1 MTETSDRDR
10 ERAEEEAAVWLVRLS
25 EAPEDIGLR
34 EGFEAW
40 RTASELNAE
49 IWARTAR
56 AYDLV
61 GKAAPRHREHWQ
73 THAAAPRRTRNRA
86 AGDLSRPPPRPQRRF
101 ARLSPRR
108 LGIGAAAALAL
119 CLVIALAPDMLLRA
133 QADMVTAT
141 AEVRSAVLEDGSRL
155 LLAPQSAVA
164 LRFADGAREVRL
176 IEGEAFFEVVSDAAA
191 PFRVVAGDSV
201 TTVLGTAFEV
211 RRMGD
216 AEQIAVQHGRVR
228 VALHD
233 SPSSSAT
240 ALGAGEW
247 LRIAETGEP
256 LRGRRAPDDVAAWR
270 RGELIARD
278 RPVSE
283 IVDVL
288 RRYHSGAILLQDQAF
303 AAQRVSGI
311 YDLRNPAK
319 ALEDLAAAHGARL
332 TEISPWLLVVTA
344 R

>member
-1 MTETSDRDR
+1 MTETTDRDR

-25 EAPEDIGLR
+25 EAPEDASLR
-34 EGFEAW
+34 AGFEAW
-40 RTASELNAE
+40 RANSELNAE
-49 IWARTAR
+49 IWARTER

-73 THAAAPRRTRNRA
+73 TNAPAQRRTRNHA
-86 AGDLSRPPPRPQRRF
+86 ADDLSRSPLRPRRRL

-119 CLVIALAPDMLLRA
+119 CLVIAFAPNLLLRA

-141 AEVRSAVLEDGSRL
+141 AEVRSAVLEDGSQL
-155 LLAPQSAVA
+155 MLAPQSAVA
-164 LRFADGAREVRL
+164 LRFADGAREVHL
-176 IEGEAFFEVVSDAAA
+176 IEGEAFFEVVPDAAS

-211 RRMGD
+211 RRAGD
-216 AEQIAVQHGRVR
+216 VEQIAVQHGRVR

-247 LRIAETGEP
+247 LRITETGKP
-256 LRGRRAPDDVAAWR
+256 LRGERAPDDVAAWR
-270 RGELIARD
+270 KGELIARD
-278 RPVSE
+278 RPVGE

-288 RRYHSGAILLQDQAF
+288 RRYHSGAILLQDPAF

-311 YDLRNPAK
+311 YDLRDPART
-319 ALEDLAAAHGARL
+319 LEDLAAAHGARL
-332 TEISPWLLVVTA
+332 MEISPWLLVVTP

>member
-10 ERAEEEAAVWLVRLS
+10 DRAEEEAAVWLVRLS

-40 RTASELNAE
+40 RAASEVNAE

-73 THAAAPRRTRNRA
+73 TRAASRRTSRFP
-86 AGDLSRPPPRPQRRF
+86 AGGPSQPPLRSRQRLGR
-101 ARLSPRR
+101 RSPRR

-119 CLVIALAPDMLLRA
+119 CLVIAFAPNLLLRA

-164 LRFADGAREVRL
+164 LRFAGGVREVRL
-176 IEGEAFFEVVSDAAA
+176 IEGEAFFEVVSDPAA

-216 AEQIAVQHGRVR
+216 VEQIAVQHGRVR

-233 SPSSSAT
+233 GPLSSAT

-247 LRIAETGEP
+247 LRIAGTGEP
-256 LRGRRAPDDVAAWR
+256 LRGQRAPDDVAAWR

-319 ALEDLAAAHGARL
+319 TLEDLAAAHGARL
-332 TEISPWLLVVTA
+332 TEISPWLLVVTT

>member
-10 ERAEEEAAVWLVRLS
+10 DRAEEEAAVWLVRLS
-25 EAPEDIGLR
+25 DAPEDASLHSC
-34 EGFEAW
+34 FEAW

-49 IWARTAR
+49 IWVRTAR
-56 AYDLV
+56 AYELV

-73 THAAAPRRTRNRA
+73 TYAAAQRRTRNRA
-86 AGDLSRPPPRPQRRF
+86 AGDLSHPPLRPQRRF

-119 CLVIALAPDMLLRA
+119 CLVIAFTPNLLLRA

-164 LRFADGAREVRL
+164 LRFADDAREVHL
-176 IEGEAFFEVVSDAAA
+176 IEGEAFFEVVPDPAS
-191 PFRVVAGDSV
+191 PFRVAAGDSV

-211 RRMGD
+211 RHMGD
-216 AEQIAVQHGRVR
+216 VEQIAVQHGRVR

-256 LRGRRAPDDVAAWR
+256 LRGQRAPDDIAAWR
-270 RGELIARD
+270 KGELIARD

>member
-1 MTETSDRDR
+1 MTETTDRDR
-10 ERAEEEAAVWLVRLS
+10 DRAEEEAAIWLVRLS
-25 EAPEDIGLR
+25 EAPEDAGLR
-34 EGFEAW
+34 AGFEAW
-40 RTASELNAE
+40 RAASALNAE

-61 GKAAPRHREHWQ
+61 GKAAPSHREQWQ
-73 THAAAPRRTRNRA
+73 AHAARRRTRNFST
-86 AGDLSRPPPRPQRRF
+86 GGPSHPPLRPRRRLG
-101 ARLSPRR
+101 RLSPRR
-108 LGIGAAAALAL
+108 LGVGAAAALAV
-119 CLVIALAPDMLLRA
+119 CLVIAFAPDLLLRL
-133 QADMVTAT
+133 QSDIVTTT

-164 LRFADGAREVRL
+164 LRFSDDAREVHL
-176 IEGEAFFEVVSDAAA
+176 IEGEAFFEVVPDPAA

-216 AEQIAVQHGRVR
+216 VEQIAVQHGRVR

-233 SPSSSAT
+233 GPSSSAT
-240 ALGAGEW
+240 ALDAGEW
-247 LRIAETGEP
+247 LRIAGTGEP
-256 LRGRRAPDDVAAWR
+256 LRGQRAPDDIAAWR
-270 RGELIARD
+270 NGELIARD
-278 RPVSE
+278 RPVGE

-311 YDLRNPAK
+311 YDLRHPAK
-319 ALEDLAAAHGARL
+319 TLEDLAAAHGARL
-332 TEISPWLLVVTA
+332 TEVSPWLLVVTA